1 MANLRFFNTI
11 NMKKHS
17 FGQWLIAVRP
27 WSFPASAMPVLVTLM
42 YLLWSGAE
50 IDWIGGVWALINA
63 VVFHAAGNVW
73 SDYFDFRKGVDAE
86 DTFGAKT
93 MTSGEF
99 TPKEM
104 LRLAVGLL
112 VVALVMGI
120 GLMVR
125 VGLPLLW
132 FGVAGALTVLLYPRL
147 KYSALGDVD
156 IMLAY
161 ALLPTLGT
169 SFVATGALVWNVLWI
184 AVPVGLI
191 TVAILH
197 ANNTRD
203 IVTDVRANIK
213 TFAMSIGRKASKP
226 LYAFEV
232 LFPFVWI
239 AGCVVA
245 GLLPWWSLLTLV
257 AVMPAW
263 QGARDMLRHDDD
275 TTELI
280 ANLDERTAKLQLI
293 FSLLFTIGFVVAY
306 FV

>member
-1 MANLRFFNTI
+1 
-11 NMKKHS
+11 MKKHS

-63 VVFHAAGNVW
+63 VMFHAAGNVW

-203 IVTDVRANIK
+203 IVTDARANIK

-232 LFPFVWI
+232 LFPFVAVI
-239 AGCVVA
+239 ATIMCGW
-245 GLLPWWSLLTLV
+245 LPWYSVIVLLALPKAWKCARVVLDSPKKGMETLV
-257 AVMPAW
+257 M
-263 QGARDMLRHDDD
+263 HDAA
-275 TTELI
+275 TSQ
-280 ANLDERTAKLQLI
+280 LQLI
-293 FSLLFTIGFVVAY
+293 FSLLLAVSLFVAAALQ
-306 FV
+306 

>member
-1 MANLRFFNTI
+1 
-11 NMKKHS
+11 MKKHS

-27 WSFPASAMPVLVTLM
+27 WSFPASAMPVVVTLA
-42 YLLWSGAE
+42 YLMWQGAE
-50 IDWIGGVWALINA
+50 IDWIGGVWALVNA

-99 TPKEM
+99 SPKEM
-104 LRLAVGLL
+104 MRLAIGLF
-112 VVALVMGI
+112 VVALLLGV
-120 GLMVR
+120 GLMLR
-125 VGLPLLW
+125 AGLPLIW

-147 KYSALGDVD
+147 KYSALGDFD
-156 IMLAY
+156 IMMAY

-184 AVPVGLI
+184 ALPVGLI

-203 IVTDVRANIK
+203 IVTDKRANIK
-213 TFAMSIGRKASKP
+213 TFAMSIGRKASRP

-232 LFPFVWI
+232 LFPFVWVV
-239 AGCVVA
+239 GCAVA
-245 GLLPWWSLLTLV
+245 GILPWWSLLTLV
-257 AVMPAW
+257 AAVPAW
-263 QGARDMLRHDDD
+263 QGARDMLRHTEQ

-280 ANLDERTAKLQLI
+280 ANLDERTAKLQLF
-293 FSLLFTIGFVVAY
+293 FSLLFTISLVVAY
-306 FV
+306 LV

>member
-1 MANLRFFNTI
+1 
-11 NMKKHS
+11 MKKHS
-17 FGQWLIAVRP
+17 FAQWLIAVRP
-27 WSFPASAMPVLVTLM
+27 WSFPASAMPVAVTLA
-42 YLLWSGAE
+42 YLLWGGAE
-50 IDWIGGVWALINA
+50 INWLAGVWAFINI
-63 VVFHAAGNVW
+63 VLFHAAGNVW

-99 TPKEM
+99 EPREM

-112 VVALVMGI
+112 VVALVLGI
-120 GLMVR
+120 GLMLLTDWR
-125 VGLPLLW
+125 LLW
-132 FGVAGALTVLLYPRL
+132 FGLAGALTVLLYPRL

-169 SFVATGALVWNVLWI
+169 SFVATGALVWSVLWI
-184 AVPVGLI
+184 ALPVGLI

-197 ANNTRD
+197 SNNTRD
-203 IVTDVRANIK
+203 ITTDARAQIK
-213 TFAMSIGRKASKP
+213 TFAMRLGRKASKP

-245 GLLPWWSLLTLV
+245 GVLPVWSLLTLV
-257 AVMPAW
+257 AVVPAW
-263 QGARDMLRHDDD
+263 QGARDMLRHDDSS
-275 TTELI
+275 TELI

-293 FSLLFTIGFVVAY
+293 FSLLFTVALTVAY
-306 FV
+306 LV